1 MIFEALMNF
10 NPRAAFVG
18 EKLDHIALFNHTNN
32 ELLAGP
38 IG

>member
-1 MIFEALMNF
+1 MIFEVLMNF
-10 NPRAAFVG
+10 NPRAAFAG
-18 EKLDHIALFNHTNN
+18 EKLDRIALFNHANN